1 MTQGLCEAKKK
12 IIISKMLEKVGE
24 RWSTFGEVLQN
35 QSFRLLPSKY
45 IAPEMTIC
53 TSFLVNRV
61 LEVEAFGDCT
71 RSQVEVLLDNLEQL
85 SLAVFG
91 CAIVENGDRKRFR

>member
-1 MTQGLCEAKKK
+1 MKQKKK
-12 IIISKMLEKVGE
+12 KNQKVVGE
-24 RWSTFGEVLQN
+24 GGREMVDLLQN

-61 LEVEAFGDCT
+61 LEVEAFGDCA
-71 RSQVEVLLDNLEQL
+71 RSQVEVLLDNLKQL